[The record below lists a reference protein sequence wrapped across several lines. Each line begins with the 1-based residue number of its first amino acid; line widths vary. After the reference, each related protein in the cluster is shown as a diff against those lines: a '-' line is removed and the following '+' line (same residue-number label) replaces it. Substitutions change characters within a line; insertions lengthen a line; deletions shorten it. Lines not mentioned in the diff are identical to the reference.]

1 MKGVKVTEIG
11 EEIKFKEVWG
21 ELEPDKDFEQQP
33 VKKCLR
39 LTLVFI

>member
-11 EEIKFKEVWG
+11 EEIKFKKVWA
-21 ELEPDKDFEQQP
+21 ELEPDKDFEPQP